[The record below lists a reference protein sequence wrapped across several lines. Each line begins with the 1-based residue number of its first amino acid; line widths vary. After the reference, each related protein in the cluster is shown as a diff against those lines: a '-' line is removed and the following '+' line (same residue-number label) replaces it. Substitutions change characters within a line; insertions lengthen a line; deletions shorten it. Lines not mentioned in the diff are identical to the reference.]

1 VEEKIILIAD
11 DESLSN
17 LMLKKLLNKMGY
29 TVYTASD
36 GMDAYQQY
44 LEISPDIVITD
55 LNMPVLCGCGLIKK
69 IRENDK
75 VTPIIICTGMNVDEV
90 YNLSVVRKPINLD
103 VLKDRLAEATHERYD
118 FDIHDVSDFC
128 ELMKPSRE
136 KVQLVW

>member
-1 VEEKIILIAD
+1 MEEKIILIAD

-17 LMLKKLLNKMGY
+17 LMLKKLLNKMGH
-29 TVYTASD
+29 TVHTASD

-44 LEISPDIVITD
+44 LEISPDIVVTD

-118 FDIHDVSDFC
+118 FDIQDVSDFC

-136 KVQLVW
+136 KQLVW